1 MKFYEISNQTK
12 LLFYTYIYNYY
23 PNNYKVKNIIRK
35 GSR

>member
-12 LLFYTYIYNYY
+12 LLFYTYFYNHYLDD
-23 PNNYKVKNIIRK
+23 YKVKNAIRK